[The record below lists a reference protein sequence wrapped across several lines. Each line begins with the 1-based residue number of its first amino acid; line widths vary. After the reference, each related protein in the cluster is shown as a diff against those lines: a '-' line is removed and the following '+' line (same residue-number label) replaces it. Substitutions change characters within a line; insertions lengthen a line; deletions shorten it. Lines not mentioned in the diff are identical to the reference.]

1 MRWSDKLTVEALIE
15 ALEDCDPHAEVRL
28 AHQPSWPLQFAVDP
42 DHPAAALDL
51 EDGPVVFL
59 REGEPLGYL
68 PEPARTQL
76 GW

>member
-1 MRWSDKLTVEALIE
+1 MLWSDKLTVEALIE

-28 AHQPSWPLQFAVDP
+28 AHQPSWPLQFAIDP

-68 PEPARTQL
+68 PEAARTQL

>member
-1 MRWSDKLTVEALIE
+1 
-15 ALEDCDPHAEVRL
+15 VRL
-28 AHQPSWPLQFAVDP
+28 AHQPSRPLQFAVDP

-68 PEPARTQL
+68 PEAARAHL

>member
-1 MRWSDKLTVEALIE
+1 
-15 ALEDCDPHAEVRL
+15 VRL
-28 AHQPSWPLQFAVDP
+28 AHQPSRPLQFASTP
-42 DHPAAALDL
+42 DHPTAALDL

-59 REGEPLGYL
+59 REDEPLGYL

>member
-1 MRWSDKLTVEALIE
+1 MAGLPPHRPRPRGFRIRRH
-15 ALEDCDPHAEVRL
+15 HAEVRL

-68 PEPARTQL
+68 PEPARAQL

>member
-1 MRWSDKLTVEALIE
+1 MPWSDKLTVEALIE
-15 ALEDCDPHAEVRL
+15 ALEDCDPNAEVRL
-28 AHQPSWPLQFAVDP
+28 AHQPSWPLQFAVDS
-42 DHPAAALDL
+42 DHPTAALDL